1 MQDAERR
8 LLDLLAGW
16 TSLLSNFSEGKYNPT
31 NYDQGDYVP
40 SEEELT
46 QFREEE
52 NKVQDLYQAVAMI
65 NFNKSTLEYDE
76 PTPDQIE
83 QFIKDKIIPLVLK
96 G

>member
-16 TSLLSNFSEGKYNPT
+16 ANFLSNFSEDKYNPT

-40 SEEELT
+40 SKEELT

-52 NKVQDLYQAVAMI
+52 NKVQDLYQAVANI

-76 PTPDQIE
+76 PTPEHIE